1 MRVVPTPQIPCVFS
15 GKMRLAF
22 NVTVNSY
29 DTRPTAPGFRIF
41 FQLKRASRKPFQIP
55 CVFSMKVR
63 LAFKVIVNL
72 YVMRSIAPTFLV
84 FFRRT
89 CASQE
94 SCRIPWVHFPCVFSG
109 SLRLAFRSDCELT
122 RDAANCSLIP
132 NTFQGKR
139 ASQEGFLRVATAIAN
154 FHSYPS
160 QEESQ
165 ILTKEHCT
173 GDVGLFDSQFL
184 TNRVALVRKGN
195 VRSCVTHNSSK
206 RMSHQKVGMSKV
218 AYHRMLVGGLD
229 VVKRA
234 KR

>member
-1 MRVVPTPQIPCVFS
+1 MTVNLYVTDDQPP
-15 GKMRLAF
+15 LAF

-89 CASQE
+89 CAAQA
-94 SCRIPWVHFPCVFSG
+94 SCRIRWVHFSCVFSCNP
-109 SLRLAFRSDCELT
+109 RLSFRSDCEFT
-122 RDAANCSLIP
+122 CDAANCSLIP
-132 NTFQGKR
+132 NIFPRKTRFFQGKR
-139 ASQEGFLRVATAIAN
+139 ASQEGFLGVVTAIAN

-165 ILTKEHCT
+165 ILTKEHSR

-184 TNRVALVRKGN
+184 TNRGSL
-195 VRSCVTHNSSK
+195 
-206 RMSHQKVGMSKV
+206 
-218 AYHRMLVGGLD
+218 L
-229 VVKRA
+229 
-234 KR
+234 